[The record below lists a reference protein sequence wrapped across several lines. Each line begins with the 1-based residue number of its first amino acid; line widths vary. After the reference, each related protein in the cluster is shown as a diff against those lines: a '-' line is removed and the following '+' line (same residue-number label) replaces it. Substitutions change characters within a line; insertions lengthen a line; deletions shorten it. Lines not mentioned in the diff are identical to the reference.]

1 MQKTFFIIILL
12 ISTLGYSQSHYTEE
26 IKHSI
31 ESQDRIQVDSVA
43 RTLGYKG
50 GEKIKVYVLFKVN
63 NEGEIHDIRAR
74 GPHKVFEDEGI
85 RIVSEIPKL
94 NSDKNLKDGE
104 SRKFALPLILV
115 LETDTE
121 KKRRLK
127 KEEKRNRKSA
137 MVDEN

>member
-1 MQKTFFIIILL
+1 MQKIFFIIILL
-12 ISTLGYSQSHYTEE
+12 FSTLGYSQSYYAEE

-31 ESQDRIQVDSVA
+31 ENQDKIQVDSVA

-50 GEKIKVYVLFKVN
+50 GDKIKVYVIFMIN

-94 NSDKNLKDGE
+94 NPNKNLEDGE
-104 SRKFALPLILV
+104 SRKFTLPLTLV
-115 LETDTE
+115 LETDAE

-127 KEEKRNRKSA
+127 KEEKSKRKSEA
-137 MVDEN
+137 VDDK